1 LNSLTV
7 SKEELKSIVKELKKW
22 SAHATTLL
30 SLYIP
35 PGRPVSD
42 VVGMLRQE
50 LSITENIKLKRT
62 RSKVRFALEA
72 AIDRL
77 MRIPKTPPNGLV
89 VFAGEHDETGET
101 IVLMFS
107 PPEPVSVFFY
117 RTDKYFHTEFLE
129 GMIEESDVYGLV
141 IVERDEATIGLLK
154 GGSIVVLDEL
164 EGYIPGKHT
173 KGGWSQRRFDR
184 IIEEMVEEFYK
195 KVAEKANSYFIPLLE
210 SSKLK
215 GVLVGG
221 PGYSKVDFIKGSFLD
236 YRLQK
241 LIIGS
246 PIDVSSQGEPGLR
259 ELVEKAKEYIKETKY
274 HKIREILESFKYHL
288 AKDDGLATYGEAEI
302 RKALELGAVETLIVV
317 EDHPNLAEFK
327 KIVEDRE
334 VGLVVVSEDFM
345 EYEWL
350 SKAFGGVVAILRY
363 SLSGV

>member
-1 LNSLTV
+1 MG
-7 SKEELKSIVKELKKW
+7 KEELKPIIRELKKW

-35 PGRPVSD
+35 PGRPISD
-42 VVGMLRQE
+42 VVGLLRQE

-62 RSKVRFALEA
+62 RSKVQFALEA

-77 MRIPKTPPNGLV
+77 LKIPKTPPNGLI

-101 IVLMFS
+101 IVLVFS

-129 GMIEESDVYGLV
+129 SMIEESDVYGLIV
-141 IVERDEATIGLLK
+141 VERDEATIGLLK

-195 KVAEKANSYFIPLLE
+195 KVAEKANNYFVPLLE
-210 SSKLK
+210 GGKLK
-215 GVLVGG
+215 GILIGG
-221 PGYSKVDFIKGSFLD
+221 PGYSKIDFIKGSFLD

-241 LIIGS
+241 IIIGG
-246 PIDVSSQGEPGLR
+246 PVDVSSQGEPGLR
-259 ELVEKAKEYIKETKY
+259 ELVERAREFIKETKY
-274 HKIREILESFKYHL
+274 HRVRDVLEKFKYHL

-302 RKALELGAVETLIVV
+302 RKALELGAVEALIVT

-327 KIVEDRE
+327 KIAEDRGVE
-334 VGLVVVSEDFM
+334 LVVVSEDFM

-350 SKAFGGVVAILRY
+350 NKAFGGVVAILRY
-363 SLSGV
+363 SLSSI

>member
-1 LNSLTV
+1 
-7 SKEELKSIVKELKKW
+7 LKKW

-30 SLYIP
+30 SLYVP
-35 PGRPVSD
+35 PGRPISD
-42 VVGMLRQE
+42 VVSLLRQE

-62 RSKVRFALEA
+62 RSKVQFALEA

-77 MRIPKTPPNGLV
+77 LKIPKTPPNGLV

-101 IVLMFS
+101 IVLVFS

-129 GMIEESDVYGLV
+129 SMIEESDVYGLIV
-141 IVERDEATIGLLK
+141 VERDEATIGLLK

-164 EGYIPGKHT
+164 EGYIPGKHS

-195 KVAEKANSYFIPLLE
+195 KVAEKADNYFIPLLE
-210 SSKLK
+210 SGRLK
-215 GVLVGG
+215 GILIGG
-221 PGYSKVDFIKGSFLD
+221 PGYSKIDFIKGSFLD

-241 LIIGS
+241 IIVGD

-259 ELVEKAKEYIKETKY
+259 ELVERAREFIKETKY
-274 HKIREILESFKYHL
+274 HRVRDVLEKFKYHL

-302 RKALELGAVETLIVV
+302 RKALELGAVETLIVT

-327 KIVEDRE
+327 KIAEDRG
-334 VGLVVVSEDFM
+334 VKLVVVSEDFM

-350 SKAFGGVVAILRY
+350 RKAFGGVIAILRY
-363 SLSGV
+363 SLSGI

>member
-1 LNSLTV
+1 
-7 SKEELKSIVKELKKW
+7 LKKW

-30 SLYIP
+30 SLYVP
-35 PGRPVSD
+35 PGRPISD
-42 VVGMLRQE
+42 VVGLLRQE

-62 RSKVRFALEA
+62 RSKVQFALEA

-77 MRIPKTPPNGLV
+77 LKIPKTPPNGLV

-101 IVLMFS
+101 IVLVFS

-129 GMIEESDVYGLV
+129 SMIEESDVYGLIV
-141 IVERDEATIGLLK
+141 VERDEATIGLLK

-164 EGYIPGKHT
+164 EGYIPGKHS

-195 KVAEKANSYFIPLLE
+195 KVAEKANNYFIPLLE
-210 SSKLK
+210 SGRLK
-215 GVLVGG
+215 GILIGG

-241 LIIGS
+241 IIVGG

-259 ELVEKAKEYIKETKY
+259 ELVEKAREFIKETKY
-274 HKIREILESFKYHL
+274 HRVRDVLEKFKYHL
-288 AKDDGLATYGEAEI
+288 AKDDGLATYGGTEI
-302 RKALELGAVETLIVV
+302 RKALELGAVETLIVT

-327 KIVEDRE
+327 KIAEDRGVE
-334 VGLVVVSEDFM
+334 LVVVSEDFM

-350 SKAFGGVVAILRY
+350 RKAFGGVVAILRY
-363 SLSGV
+363 SLSGI

>member
-1 LNSLTV
+1 
-7 SKEELKSIVKELKKW
+7 LKKW

-30 SLYIP
+30 SLYVP
-35 PGRPVSD
+35 PGRPISD
-42 VVGMLRQE
+42 VVSLLRQE

-62 RSKVRFALEA
+62 RSKVQFALEA

-77 MRIPKTPPNGLV
+77 LKIPKTPPNGLV

-101 IVLMFS
+101 IVLLFS

-129 GMIEESDVYGLV
+129 SMIEESDVYGLIV
-141 IVERDEATIGLLK
+141 VERDEATIGLLK

-195 KVAEKANSYFIPLLE
+195 KVAEKANNYFIPLLE
-210 SSKLK
+210 SGRLK
-215 GVLVGG
+215 GILIGG
-221 PGYSKVDFIKGSFLD
+221 PGYSKIDFIKGSFLD

-241 LIIGS
+241 IIVGG

-259 ELVEKAKEYIKETKY
+259 ELVEKAREFIKETKY
-274 HKIREILESFKYHL
+274 HKVRDVLEKFKYHL
-288 AKDDGLATYGEAEI
+288 AKDDGLATYGETEI
-302 RKALELGAVETLIVV
+302 RKALELGAVETLIVT

-327 KIVEDRE
+327 KIAEDRGVE
-334 VGLVVVSEDFM
+334 LIVVSEDFM

-350 SKAFGGVVAILRY
+350 RKAFGGVVAILRY
-363 SLSGV
+363 SLSGI